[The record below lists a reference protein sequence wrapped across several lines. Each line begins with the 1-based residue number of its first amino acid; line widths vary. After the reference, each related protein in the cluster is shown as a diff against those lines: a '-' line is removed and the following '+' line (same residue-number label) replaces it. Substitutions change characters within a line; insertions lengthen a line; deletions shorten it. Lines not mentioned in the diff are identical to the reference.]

1 MKIDIYI
8 PQELSDITLGQ
19 YQKFTKINTGE
30 NENTSFL
37 LHKMVEIFC
46 NIDLKDIAKIKYTY
60 VNNIVS
66 EINKMFDVKTSLIPT
81 FKMGGVDYGFIP
93 KLDDISL
100 GEYIDLDNTL
110 GDWETMHK
118 AMSVLYRTVKL
129 QKGNR
134 YQIEDYTGMENAEVM
149 KGMPLDVVMGSL
161 VFFLDFKKR
170 TVEKYPE
177 IFIEGD
183 DRESDYTTT
192 SNFGRK
198 WGWYQSIYG
207 LAKGD
212 ITQFEHVTK
221 LNVHQSFMYL
231 AFEKEK
237 IELEKSMI
245 KKR

>member
-118 AMSVLYRTVKL
+118 AMSVLYRPVKI
-129 QKGNR
+129 QKGHR

-161 VFFLDFKKR
+161 VFFWSLRNELLKN
-170 TVEKYPE
+170 TLKYLSKEMTENLTTQQRATLAENGDGINLSTDWLKE
-177 IFIEGD
+177 ILP
-183 DRESDYTTT
+183 
-192 SNFGRK
+192 N
-198 WGWYQSIYG
+198 
-207 LAKGD
+207 
-212 ITQFEHVTK
+212 
-221 LNVHQSFMYL
+221 LNTLQN
-231 AFEKEK
+231 
-237 IELEKSMI
+237 
-245 KKR
+245 

>member
-118 AMSVLYRTVKL
+118 AMAVLYRPVKI
-129 QKGNR
+129 QKGHR
-134 YQIEDYTGMENAEVM
+134 YQIEDYSGMENAEVM
-149 KGMPLDVVMGSL
+149 KNMPLDVVMGSL
-161 VFFLDFKKR
+161 VFFWSLRNELLKN
-170 TVEKYPE
+170 TLKYLSKEMTENLTTQQRATLAENGGGINLSTDWLKE
-177 IFIEGD
+177 ILP
-183 DRESDYTTT
+183 
-192 SNFGRK
+192 N
-198 WGWYQSIYG
+198 
-207 LAKGD
+207 
-212 ITQFEHVTK
+212 
-221 LNVHQSFMYL
+221 LNTLQN
-231 AFEKEK
+231 
-237 IELEKSMI
+237 
-245 KKR
+245 